1 IISQKMLLRTFF
13 MIGYFASW
21 SAYPDMGYSVDQ
33 LDPTKLSHVM
43 YAFALPSKTG
53 EVFLPDPEIDYGD
66 TSDGILR
73 GNLGKLWKLKHKNR
87 QLKTA
92 LSIGGEDGSANF
104 SSIVASSSKRDKF
117 ISTSISLMN
126 DLGMDGLDLYW
137 EFPKNER
144 EAKNYVTLLQELR
157 IALDIY
163 KIIKG
168 EKEKY
173 LLS

>member
-1 IISQKMLLRTFF
+1 MLLRTFF

-33 LDPTKLSHVM
+33 LDLTKLLHVM

-53 EVFLPDPEIDYGD
+53 EIFLPDPEIDYGD
-66 TSDGILR
+66 TSDSILR
-73 GNLGKLWKLKHKNR
+73 
-87 QLKTA
+87 
-92 LSIGGEDGSANF
+92 DGSANF
-104 SSIVASSSKRDKF
+104 LSIVTSSSKRDKF
-117 ISTSISLMN
+117 ILTSISLMN

-137 EFPKNER
+137 KFPKNER

-157 IALDIY
+157 IVLDIY
-163 KIIKG
+163 KIIKD